1 MTPKSPRSSDPARQV
16 RALWR
21 LPTERPGR
29 RGPRPSLDLDDLV
42 TTAVRLADAE
52 GLKAVSVRRL
62 TAELGLSRMAV
73 YTYVSGHGDLVE
85 LMVDAVHGELGA
97 PDVPVPND
105 EEESGEGTG
114 WRDRVRALADRNLA
128 LLRRHPWLVDVPLDR
143 PPLGPGT
150 IGKYERELRA
160 LSGLG
165 LSDEELDLV
174 LTHVLNFVRG
184 IAVDLVA
191 SERLEAAT
199 AQTDAEWW
207 RARQAVLTDVITS
220 ERYPTATRVGAAA
233 GAATDTAYDPQ
244 RAYEFGLDLVLDGI
258 TRLVGR

>member
-1 MTPKSPRSSDPARQV
+1 MTPKENRPADPARQV

-29 RGPRPSLDLDDLV
+29 RGPRPSVDLDHLV
-42 TTAVRLADAE
+42 ATAVRLADAE

-73 YTYVSGHGDLVE
+73 YTYVSGHDELVE
-85 LMVDAVHGELGA
+85 LMVDAVHGELGGSDDPERRTGA
-97 PDVPVPND
+97 SDARA
-105 EEESGEGTG
+105 G
-114 WRDRVRALADRNLA
+114 WRDRVRAVADRNLA
-128 LLRRHPWLVDVPLDR
+128 HLRRHPWLVDVPQDR

-174 LTHVLNFVRG
+174 LAHVLNFVRG
-184 IAVDLVA
+184 IAADLIA
-191 SERLEAAT
+191 SERLEAAST
-199 AQTDAEWW
+199 QTDAEWW
-207 RARQAVLTDVITS
+207 QARQSVLSAVITP
-220 ERYPTATRVGAAA
+220 ERFPLATRVGAAA
-233 GAATDTAYDPQ
+233 GAAANTAYDPL
-244 RAYEFGLDLVLDGI
+244 RAYAFGLDLVLDGI
-258 TRLVGR
+258 AGLVKA